1 MAFPSVYFDIKKQNN
16 IIPIDYFIPTLFR
29 NHAVERSMYDR
40 IGIHINNR
48 LAHPS
53 FNNIQSQQSQ
63 QQLLPVNYYTQQQ
76 QQQIIPQNNSSN
88 KNKHKRRNR
97 RRTVNTIDSREYHS

>member
-29 NHAVERSMYDR
+29 NHTVERSMYDR

-48 LAHPS
+48 LTHPS
-53 FNNIQSQQSQ
+53 FNNIQQSQ
-63 QQLLPVNYYTQQQ
+63 QQQPLNYYSQ
-76 QQQIIPQNNSSN
+76 QQQIIPQHNSSN
-88 KNKHKRRNR
+88 KSKHKRLNR
-97 RRTVNTIDSREYHS
+97 KRRANMIGSRDYHS